1 MIKTRSLNTVFQE
14 GFNEEPMTQIFDNPA
29 DFAEDALDGLV
40 AANRRYV
47 ARVDGGVVR
56 STEVPAG
63 QVAVVVGGGSG
74 HYPAFAGLVGPGLAA
89 GAVCGNIFTS
99 PSAGQVYRVAKAA
112 NAGGGVLLSYGNYA
126 GDVIHFG
133 EAQQRLNAEGIETR
147 TVLVTDDIA
156 SAPLDQIAQRRGIA
170 GDLTV
175 FKIAGAAAEA
185 GLDLDAVERLA
196 VRANHCTRSLGA
208 AFDGCTFPGAA
219 EPLFQ
224 VPAGQMSL
232 GLGIHGEPG
241 ISDHPMPTASEL
253 AEMLVSRLLEDKP
266 DNAGDR
272 VVAIL
277 NGLGR
282 VKYEELFLLFGK
294 IERLLTAAGLT
305 VVEPEC
311 GELVTS
317 LDMSGLSLTLLWL
330 DEELE
335 QYWAAPADTPGF
347 RKGSPAPRALRE
359 RPQPAGPEK
368 AAAIEAEETTA
379 AAAELGRLTAAV
391 LAQVQDAVVE
401 HAEELGRLD
410 AIAGDGDHGIG
421 MRRGVEAAATAAR
434 NVAEAGASVQRVLAA
449 AGEAWSERAGGTSG
463 ALWGS
468 ALQAAGRTLGN
479 KAFYGRGD
487 AAVVVTA
494 FTDAITALGKAVPGD
509 KTMVD
514 ALLPFRG
521 AFQSAYN
528 GGAPVAV
535 ALAAGAAAAREAA
548 DATASLRPRKGR
560 ARPLAEKSLGHPDPG
575 AVSLALIAA
584 RIADSLNS
592 GQFRPSLADARM
604 ATSAVGEGVQA

>member
-1 MIKTRSLNTVFQE
+1 
-14 GFNEEPMTQIFDNPA
+14 MTQIFDNPA
-29 DFAEDALDGLV
+29 DFAEEALDGLV
-40 AANRRYV
+40 AANRGYV

-99 PSAGQVYRVAKAA
+99 PSAGQAYRVAKAA
-112 NAGGGVLLSYGNYA
+112 NAGGGVLFSYGNYA

-156 SAPLDQIAQRRGIA
+156 SAPLDQIEKRRGIA

-185 GLDLDAVERLA
+185 GLDLDGVERLA
-196 VRANHCTRSLGA
+196 VLANHRTRSLGV
-208 AFDGCTFPGAA
+208 AFDGCTLPGAA
-219 EPLFQ
+219 EPLFH
-224 VPAGQMSL
+224 VPAGGMSL

-253 AEMLVSRLLEDKP
+253 AELLVSGLLRDKP
-266 DNAGDR
+266 DDAGNR

-294 IERLLTAAGLT
+294 IDKLLTAAGLT
-305 VVEPEC
+305 IVEPEC

-330 DEELE
+330 DDELE
-335 QYWAAPADTPGF
+335 RYWTAPADTPGY
-347 RKGSPAPRALRE
+347 RKGSMAPRARRE
-359 RPQPAGPEK
+359 VAAPEGAL
-368 AAAIEAEETTA
+368 AAEGEDTTA
-379 AAAELGRLTAAV
+379 AAAGLGRLAAAV
-391 LAQVQDAVVE
+391 LAQARDAVVDHE
-401 HAEELGRLD
+401 RELGRLD
-410 AIAGDGDHGIG
+410 AIAGDGDHGVG
-421 MRRGVEAAATAAR
+421 MRRGVDAAVAAAG
-434 NVAEAGASVQRVLAA
+434 EAVGAGLSVHRVLTA

-468 ALQAAGRTLGN
+468 ALGAAGRALGN
-479 KAFYGRGD
+479 QDSYSGGD
-487 AAVVVTA
+487 AAAAVTA
-494 FTDAITALGKAVPGD
+494 FADAVTTLGKADVGD

-514 ALLPFRG
+514 ALLPFRN
-521 AFQSAYN
+521 AFVAAFD
-528 GGAPVAV
+528 GGTPVTG
-535 ALAAGAAAAREAA
+535 ALASAVTAARQAA
-548 DATASLRPRKGR
+548 DATASLRPLKGR

-575 AVSLALIAA
+575 AVSFALIATRVSDYFESSPPVSSPRA
-584 RIADSLNS
+584 AAVAA
-592 GQFRPSLADARM
+592 GQGA
-604 ATSAVGEGVQA
+604 QA

>member
-1 MIKTRSLNTVFQE
+1 
-14 GFNEEPMTQIFDNPA
+14 MTQIFDNPA
-29 DFAEDALDGLV
+29 DFADEALDGFV
-40 AANRRYV
+40 AANRGYV

-63 QVAVVVGGGSG
+63 QVALVVGGGSG

-89 GAVCGNIFTS
+89 GSACGNMFAS

-126 GDVIHFG
+126 GDVLHFG
-133 EAQQRLNAEGIETR
+133 QAELRLKAEGIDTR

-156 SAPLDQIAQRRGIA
+156 SAPIDQIEKRRGIA

-185 GLDLDAVERLA
+185 GLDLDAVEQLA
-196 VRANHCTRSLGA
+196 RRTNYRTRSLGV
-208 AFDGCTFPGAA
+208 AFDGCTLPGAD
-219 EPLFQ
+219 EPLFH

-241 ISDHPMPTASEL
+241 ISEHPMPTASEL
-253 AEMLVSRLLEDKP
+253 AHLLVAGLLADKP
-266 DNAGDR
+266 GDAGDR
-272 VVAIL
+272 VVAIV
-277 NGLGR
+277 NGLGT
-282 VKYEELFLLFGK
+282 VKYDELFLLFGK
-294 IERLLTAAGLT
+294 IEKLLTAAGLT

-335 QYWAAPADTPGF
+335 RYWAAPADTPAF
-347 RKGSPAPRALRE
+347 RKGSLAPRARRKL
-359 RPQPAGPEK
+359 AGQAE
-368 AAAIEAEETTA
+368 AAESEDEEATA
-379 AAAELGRLTAAV
+379 AAAALGRLAADV
-391 LAQVQDAVVE
+391 LAQVRDAVVE
-401 HAEELGRLD
+401 HEAELGRLD

-421 MRRGVEAAATAAR
+421 MRRGVDAAAAAA
-434 NVAEAGASVQRVLAA
+434 NDAAESGSSVRRVLAA

-468 ALQAAGRTLGN
+468 AVLAAGISLGN
-479 KAFYGRGD
+479 KVSYGSQD
-487 AAVVVTA
+487 AASAVTA
-494 FTDAITALGKAVPGD
+494 FVDAITALGKAEPGD

-514 ALLPFRG
+514 ALLPFRDAFLASSTSG
-521 AFQSAYN
+521 ATA
-528 GGAPVAV
+528 GA
-535 ALAAGAAAAREAA
+535 ALAAGAAAAQEAA
-548 DATASLRPRKGR
+548 NQTASLRPLKGR

-575 AVSLALIAA
+575 AVSFGLIAA
-584 RIADSLNS
+584 RVSNYFTTELTDYSLLADSAAGN
-592 GQFRPSLADARM
+592 GA
-604 ATSAVGEGVQA
+604 QA

>member
-1 MIKTRSLNTVFQE
+1 
-14 GFNEEPMTQIFDNPA
+14 MTQIFDNPA
-29 DFAEDALDGLV
+29 DFAEEALDGLV
-40 AANRRYV
+40 AANRGYV

-99 PSAGQVYRVAKAA
+99 PSAGQAYRVAKAA
-112 NAGGGVLLSYGNYA
+112 NAGSGVLFSYGNYA

-156 SAPLDQIAQRRGIA
+156 SAPLDQIEKRRGIA

-196 VRANHCTRSLGA
+196 VRANYRTRSLGV
-208 AFDGCTFPGAA
+208 AFDGCTLPGAA
-219 EPLFQ
+219 EPLFR
-224 VPAGQMSL
+224 VPAGGMSL

-253 AEMLVSRLLEDKP
+253 AELLVSGLLRDKP
-266 DNAGDR
+266 DDAGDR

-294 IERLLTAAGLT
+294 IDKLLTGAGLT

-330 DEELE
+330 DDELE
-335 QYWAAPADTPGF
+335 RFWTAPADTPGY
-347 RKGSPAPRALRE
+347 RKGSLAPRARRE
-359 RPQPAGPEK
+359 L
-368 AAAIEAEETTA
+368 AAAEGALAAEEEDTTA
-379 AAAELGRLTAAV
+379 AAAGLGRLAADV
-391 LAQVQDAVVE
+391 LAQARDAVVDHE
-401 HAEELGRLD
+401 RELGRLD
-410 AIAGDGDHGIG
+410 AIAGDGDHGVG
-421 MRRGVEAAATAAR
+421 MRRGVDAAVAAAG
-434 NVAEAGASVQRVLAA
+434 EAVGAGLSVHRVLAA

-468 ALQAAGRTLGN
+468 ALAAAGRALGN
-479 KAFYGRGD
+479 KDSYSGGD
-487 AAVVVTA
+487 AAAAVAAFADAVTS
-494 FTDAITALGKAVPGD
+494 LGKAEPGD

-514 ALLPFRG
+514 ALLPFRD
-521 AFQSAYN
+521 AFVAAFD
-528 GGAPVAV
+528 GGTPVTG
-535 ALAAGAAAAREAA
+535 ALAAAVTAARQAA
-548 DATASLRPRKGR
+548 DATASLRPLKGR

-575 AVSLALIAA
+575 AVSFALIAT
-584 RIADSLNS
+584 RVSEY
-592 GQFRPSLADARM
+592 FEPSPPLSSPRAA
-604 ATSAVGEGVQA
+604 AVAAGHGAQA

>member
-1 MIKTRSLNTVFQE
+1 
-14 GFNEEPMTQIFDNPA
+14 MTQIFDNPA
-29 DFAEDALDGLV
+29 DFAEEALDGLV
-40 AANRRYV
+40 AANRGYV

-63 QVAVVVGGGSG
+63 QVTVVVGGGSG

-99 PSAGQVYRVAKAA
+99 PSAGQAYRVAKAA
-112 NAGGGVLLSYGNYA
+112 NAGGGVLFSFGNYA

-156 SAPLDQIAQRRGIA
+156 SAPLDQIEKRRGIA

-185 GLDLDAVERLA
+185 GLDLDGVERLA
-196 VRANHCTRSLGA
+196 VLANHRTRSLGV
-208 AFDGCTFPGAA
+208 AFDGCTLPGAA
-219 EPLFQ
+219 EPLFH
-224 VPAGQMSL
+224 VPAGGMSL

-253 AEMLVSRLLEDKP
+253 AELLVSGLLRDKP
-266 DNAGDR
+266 DDAGNR

-294 IERLLTAAGLT
+294 IDKLLTAAGLT
-305 VVEPEC
+305 IVEPEC

-330 DEELE
+330 DDELE
-335 QYWAAPADTPGF
+335 RYWTAPADTPGY
-347 RKGSPAPRALRE
+347 RKGSLAPRPRRVVAAPEGAL
-359 RPQPAGPEK
+359 A
-368 AAAIEAEETTA
+368 AEEEDTTA
-379 AAAELGRLTAAV
+379 AAAGLGRLAAAV
-391 LAQVQDAVVE
+391 LAQARDAVVVHE
-401 HAEELGRLD
+401 RELGRLD
-410 AIAGDGDHGIG
+410 AIAGDGDHGVG
-421 MRRGVEAAATAAR
+421 MRRGVDAAVAAAD
-434 NVAEAGASVQRVLAA
+434 EAVGAGLSVRRVLTA

-468 ALQAAGRTLGN
+468 ALAAAGRALGN
-479 KAFYGRGD
+479 KDSYSGGD
-487 AAVVVTA
+487 AAAAVTA
-494 FTDAITALGKAVPGD
+494 FADAVTTLGKADVGD

-514 ALLPFRG
+514 ALLPFRN
-521 AFQSAYN
+521 AFVAAFD
-528 GGAPVAV
+528 GGTPVTG
-535 ALAAGAAAAREAA
+535 ALATAVTAARQAA
-548 DATASLRPRKGR
+548 DATASLRPLKGR

-575 AVSLALIAA
+575 AVSFALIATRVSDYFESSPPLSSPRA
-584 RIADSLNS
+584 AAVAA
-592 GQFRPSLADARM
+592 GQGA
-604 ATSAVGEGVQA
+604 QA